1 MKCILGIDIGGTKIK
16 IGKFIGFKL
25 VENIEIPTNTENKGE
40 YILDEVFTASDNL
53 VGEDELIA
61 LGIGVPGP
69 VVNGVVLGAHNLGWE
84 KKDVKAIVNK
94 RYPNIKCT
102 VLNDANAATLGE
114 MAFGGGRGY
123 KDFVFIALGTG
134 IGGGIVINH
143 ELIEGSTGSC
153 GEIGHIRV
161 GFNNHRKCN
170 CGLYDCVEQYA
181 SATGIVKTA
190 QEFIVGRETKL
201 HSVPLTSKDIF
212 DCAKEGDVVANE
224 IVDDMVEK
232 LATSLSQIANTIN
245 PEAFVIGGGVSKAG
259 NFLLDKLEKRFNELA
274 FFSVRGVHF
283 ELAVL
288 GNKAGMYGNF
298 YRVYQEVKDEYK

>member
-16 IGKFIGFKL
+16 IGKFIESEL
-25 VENIEIPTNTENKGE
+25 VEIVEMHTNTTNRGE
-40 YILDEVFTASDNL
+40 HILDEVYAKVDEL

-61 LGIGVPGP
+61 IGIGVPGP
-69 VVNGVVLGAHNLGWE
+69 VVDGVVLGAHNLGWGR
-84 KKDVKAIVNK
+84 KDIRAEVLK

-123 KDFVFIALGTG
+123 KDFVFITLGTG
-134 IGGGIVINH
+134 IGGGIVINN

-161 GFNNHRKCN
+161 GFHNHRKCN

-190 QEFIVGRETKL
+190 KEFIIGRRTRL
-201 HSVPLTSKDIF
+201 HDVEELTSKTIF
-212 DCAKEGDVVANE
+212 DIAKDGDYIANE
-224 IVDDMVEK
+224 IVNDMVEK
-232 LATSLSQIANTIN
+232 FATALSQIANTIN
-245 PEAFVIGGGVSKAG
+245 PQAFVIGGGVSKAG
-259 NFLLDKLEKRFNELA
+259 SFLLNKLEKRFNELA
-274 FFSVRGVHF
+274 FFSVRGVNF
-283 ELAVL
+283 ELAKL

-298 YRVYQEVKDEYK
+298 YRVGLELNENN